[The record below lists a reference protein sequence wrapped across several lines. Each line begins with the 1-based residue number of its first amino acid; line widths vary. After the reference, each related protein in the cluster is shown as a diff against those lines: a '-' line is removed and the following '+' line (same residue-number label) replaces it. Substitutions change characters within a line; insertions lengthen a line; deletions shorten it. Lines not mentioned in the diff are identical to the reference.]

1 MRAFRNIRRISPL
14 PSAQRGGV
22 EIGAPEIAPAEPTEA
37 ARVVTLD
44 DGTRWQATVVAR
56 LVSECT
62 LTGNGSARLL
72 VRLDSLTFPDRPA
85 RVATVRARELHSVED
100 EVLRALA
107 ATSAARD
114 DQSLDRFRA

>member
-1 MRAFRNIRRISPL
+1 MGAFRNIRRTSPL
-14 PSAQRGGV
+14 PSAERSGV
-22 EIGAPEIAPAEPTEA
+22 EIGAPEMAPAEPTEA

-44 DGTRWQATVVAR
+44 DGTRWQATIVAR

-85 RVATVRARELHSVED
+85 RVATLRARELHSVD
-100 EVLRALA
+100 EEMLRALA
-107 ATSAARD
+107 ATSAARNYR
-114 DQSLDRFRA
+114 SLDRFRA